1 MIRITRAWIRYPW
14 FRYLV
19 GGVVA
24 VLGVLMFISG
34 LFANR
39 DQVPTMVL
47 GGVITLAGIGLL
59 IGLYLFQQRQQRIEA
74 DTRAQLRQ
82 PPHR

>member
-24 VLGVLMFISG
+24 VLGVLLFISG
-34 LFANR
+34 LLANR
-39 DQVPTMVL
+39 DQVPTMVM
-47 GGVITLAGIGLL
+47 GGVVTVAGIALL
-59 IGLYLFQQRQQRIEA
+59 IGLYLFQQRQQRVEA
-74 DTRAQLRQ
+74 ETRAQLRQ
-82 PPHR
+82 PPR